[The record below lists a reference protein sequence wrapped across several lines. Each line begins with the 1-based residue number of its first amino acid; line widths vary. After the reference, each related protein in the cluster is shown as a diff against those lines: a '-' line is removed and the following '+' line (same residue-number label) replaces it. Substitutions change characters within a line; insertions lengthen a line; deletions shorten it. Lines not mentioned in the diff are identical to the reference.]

1 MLFRTSPSAI
11 ASRQWPRHSK
21 ELMMAG
27 RKKGPPIPPHDAHEG
42 ERAFAVV
49 VEQLRGEFKV
59 FGEALGGLRQQMT
72 DGFERVDREIG
83 EVKRDLVEVK
93 RDLVEVKRDLVE
105 VKRDLV
111 EVKSDLVEV
120 KRDLVEVKRDLVEV
134 KRDLVE
140 VKRDLVEV
148 NRDLVEVKRDLGE
161 VKVDLGL
168 VKAAVTTHTRELR
181 EIRGALGNKV
191 ERGEVEA
198 IVEHAVAQIA
208 QR

>member
-1 MLFRTSPSAI
+1 
-11 ASRQWPRHSK
+11 
-21 ELMMAG
+21 MAG
-27 RKKGPPIPPHDAHEG
+27 RKKGPPIPPHDAREG

-83 EVKRDLVEVK
+83 EVKR
-93 RDLVEVKRDLVE
+93 
-105 VKRDLV
+105 
-111 EVKSDLVEV
+111 DLVEV

>member
-1 MLFRTSPSAI
+1 
-11 ASRQWPRHSK
+11 
-21 ELMMAG
+21 MAG
-27 RKKGPPIPPHDAHEG
+27 RKKGPPIPPHDAREG

-120 KRDLVEVKRDLVEV
+120 KRDLVEV
-134 KRDLVE
+134 
-140 VKRDLVEV
+140 

>member
-1 MLFRTSPSAI
+1 
-11 ASRQWPRHSK
+11 
-21 ELMMAG
+21 MAG

-83 EVKRDLVEVK
+83 EVKR
-93 RDLVEVKRDLVE
+93 
-105 VKRDLV
+105 
-111 EVKSDLVEV
+111 DLVEV

>member
-27 RKKGPPIPPHDAHEG
+27 RKKGPPIPPHDAREG

-83 EVKRDLVEVK
+83 EVKR
-93 RDLVEVKRDLVE
+93 
-105 VKRDLV
+105 
-111 EVKSDLVEV
+111 DLVEV